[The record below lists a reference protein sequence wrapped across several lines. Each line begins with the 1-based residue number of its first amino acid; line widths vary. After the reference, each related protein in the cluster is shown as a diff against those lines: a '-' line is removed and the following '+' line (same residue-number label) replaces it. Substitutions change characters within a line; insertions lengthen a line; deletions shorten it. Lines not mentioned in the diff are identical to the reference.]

1 MPAQR
6 FQFRIIPGS
15 SKKDCYAKYNGYT
28 TKDPYTF
35 YLFEKGGVGYLGQTL
50 LFGND
55 AGKFN
60 LLSTN
65 VTTDDLEANN
75 IYFVTADCTITDSAP
90 NVYNA
95 KKGSIWITDILNNPQ
110 EISLT
115 IFTEYIAN
123 YIANSAIHASN
134 VNAGY
139 TPNDQTLMSAA
150 AVQALINRSINSQS
164 ILDIAFFKNVSDV
177 ITVIADDITNGYV
190 QVIFDGNNYHASIPT
205 SGANATHEGDVGIV
219 FQIQH
224 GSEYDESDPSDNNQD
239 KCIFVNLHSLLT
251 IYEGVSSNTANVTIR
266 NKQNTNHTKEI
277 LVDVNKSDK
286 QNIDSCI
293 LDAINRFSNTSTDY
307 NSAVDGFSDNKFIT
321 EKQFGDLMYKILKNF
336 VQYSIDSSSNN

>member
-15 SKKDCYAKYNGYT
+15 NKSDCYAKYNGYS

-50 LFGND
+50 LFAND

-60 LLSTN
+60 LLSSN
-65 VTTDDLEANN
+65 VNTSDLEASN
-75 IYFVTADCTITDSAP
+75 IYFVTANCTITDSTP
-90 NVYNA
+90 YTYNA
-95 KKGSIWITDILNNPQ
+95 KKGSIWITDSLNNPQ

-123 YIANSAIHASN
+123 YIATSAIKASN
-134 VNAGY
+134 VNTAGY
-139 TPNDQTLMSAA
+139 TPNDQTIMSSAA
-150 AVQALINRSINSQS
+150 IQALINKSINSQS
-164 ILDIAFFKNVSDV
+164 ILDIAFFKNVSNV
-177 ITVIADDITNGYV
+177 ITVISDDITNGYV
-190 QVIFDGNNYHASIPT
+190 QVTFDGNVYHASIAT
-205 SGANATHEGDVGIV
+205 SGANAVHEGDVGIV

-224 GSEYDESDPSDNNQD
+224 GSEYNESDPLDNQD
-239 KCIFVNLHSLLT
+239 KCIFINLHSLLT
-251 IYEGVSSNTANVTIR
+251 IYEGVSSNTASVTIR

-286 QNIDSCI
+286 QNIDSYI
-293 LDAINRFSNTSTDY
+293 LDAINRFSNTNTDY

-321 EKQFGDLMYKILKNF
+321 EKQFGDLMYKVLKNF
-336 VQYSIDSSSNN
+336 VQYSIDSSSND